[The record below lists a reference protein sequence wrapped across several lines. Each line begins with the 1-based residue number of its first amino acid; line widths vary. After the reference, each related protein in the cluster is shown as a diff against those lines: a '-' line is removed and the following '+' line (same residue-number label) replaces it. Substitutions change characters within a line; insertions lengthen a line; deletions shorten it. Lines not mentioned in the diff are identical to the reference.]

1 MLNERKLSEN
11 ELDQREIVLK
21 GLLKNKRALVKK
33 YGKNAERV
41 MYGIATKQAKK
52 KVENMNLDNLKELIK
67 KSLQQEETTN
77 IDTGF
82 SGRADYGEEDKALGR
97 EDELEMRGLEEAE
110 RAADRY
116 NVNVFGYQTQYY
128 RVCPAAKA
136 FMDKVVAGGYG
147 DMSDRKNEVIR
158 MAKLN
163 DLLFK
168 MELRAVKD
176 PNYAKKIVTSGEV
189 EYIADTIV
197 DMAENLGI
205 PKADVKYVDN
215 HVNIIFDAVG
225 KIEEN
230 INEGHGLDQGDVDF
244 LQSFIDRMGYDKEPV
259 DAKEFTKLKKILKF
273 IIKSNI
279 LQDKTKD
286 LSKGKVNE
294 QYDEDDIDMAVND
307 LRNAADEIEAAGDNA
322 REIVRQYF
330 PNELSRLD
338 AYGAFSNVYSSNR
351 YDVTLG
357 RFIDRLEEEGYE
369 IEDGVAYV
377 NEEKEVEYYGKD
389 YQEIATEF
397 IKQKYPNKNKLGIM
411 SGKQLELIGNMIV
424 DKVYDGDLKRAY
436 KDVVNEGHMMRGD
449 DLDVGHIDN
458 EPHMLKKE
466 LARAGQMI
474 QMLYRAVDKYDG
486 QGEVD
491 FPQWWQA
498 KIIKA
503 NAMLDS
509 AFDYLDGEEMVAKID
524 AVIDNMDSVEVDVD
538 IVGEEVSDEN
548 MVKAIDVIKSTLSKE
563 GGAAGLEPLVKEL
576 VKLGFKKDGVVDL
589 LKKMTTVKQHR
600 DGDYILLPLEEKE
613 LSKRDIKGL
622 KKVSKQLK
630 GAVKAHDSQ
639 AKAID
644 KAIKEDEIPT
654 SVMLKVN
661 NKVKNV
667 KSAAQAMLDFFNQ
680 LKDKE
685 SIDFE
690 KNAKFKIALDKF
702 EELANVEDE
711 EPAVAEKLTKKS
723 KVDDFVDDFK
733 KSDAKQFKGKSQEKR
748 RKMAVAAYLAKQN
761 DK

>member
-11 ELDQREIVLK
+11 ELEQREIVLK

-33 YGKNAERV
+33 YGKNAEKV
-41 MYGIATKQAKK
+41 MYGIATKQSKK
-52 KVENMNLDNLKELIK
+52 RVENMNLDNLKELIK
-67 KSLQQEETTN
+67 RSLQHEQTTN

-110 RAADRY
+110 YAADKF
-116 NVNVFGYQTQYY
+116 NVNAFGYQTKYY
-128 RVCPAAKA
+128 KVCPSAKA
-136 FMDKVVAGGYG
+136 FMDKVVAGDYG
-147 DMSDRKNEVIR
+147 DMSDKKPQVIR
-158 MAKLN
+158 LAKLH
-163 DLLFK
+163 DLLFLD
-168 MELRAVKD
+168 EIRSLKD
-176 PNYAKKIVTSGEV
+176 PKYAADIIGQV
-189 EYIADTIV
+189 EYIADTIKSMTE
-197 DMAENLGI
+197 DLGI
-205 PKADVKYVDN
+205 PVKDVDYVDN
-215 HVNIIFDAVG
+215 HVKIIKDAAKKVN
-225 KIEEN
+225 ES
-230 INEGHGLDQGDVDF
+230 INEGHGLDQKDLAILKRLLKVGEGDF
-244 LQSFIDRMGYDKEPV
+244 LQPAEARV
-259 DAKEFTKLKKILKF
+259 LKF
-273 IIKSNI
+273 LIKTNI
-279 LQDKTKD
+279 KPGD
-286 LSKGKVNE
+286 LKENVDQE
-294 QYDEDDIDMAVND
+294 QAVYD
-307 LRNAADEIEAAGDNA
+307 LRDIVERAEELGDDA
-322 REIVRQYF
+322 RQIVRQYF
-330 PNELSRLD
+330 PNEMSRMD
-338 AYGAFSNVYSSNR
+338 GYGVFDLVYSNNR

-357 RFIDRLEEEGYE
+357 SEVDRLEGGDYDDLDDEDYPMEE
-369 IEDGVAYV
+369 A
-377 NEEKEVEYYGKD
+377 
-389 YQEIATEF
+389 
-397 IKQKYPNKNKLGIM
+397 
-411 SGKQLELIGNMIV
+411 
-424 DKVYDGDLKRAY
+424 
-436 KDVVNEGHMMRGD
+436 HMMRGD
-449 DLDVGHIDN
+449 DLDVGHTDN

-524 AVIDNMDSVEVDVD
+524 AVIDNMDSVEVDIDVVNEEDD
-538 IVGEEVSDEN
+538 IKKRVEAE
-548 MVKAIDVIKSTLSKE
+548 KAIRKTLKDE
-563 GGAAGLEPLVKEL
+563 GGAAGLAPLVKAVKKFGYNKDEL
-576 VKLGFKKDGVVDL
+576 IKL
-589 LKKMTTVKQHR
+589 LKKVVKVDKHKH
-600 DGDYILLPLEEKE
+600 GDYILTPINEKE
-613 LSKRDIKGL
+613 LSKKEIKGL

-630 GAVKAHDSQ
+630 GAVRAHDSQ
-639 AKAID
+639 AKVID

-661 NKVKNV
+661 NKVKTV

-711 EPAVAEKLTKKS
+711 EKAVDEKLTKRS